1 MLSDSEQRALAEI
14 ERSLAAEDQERVRIP
29 AGAGRPE
36 GRAGGHPVAR
46 VLTAVGGA
54 ISVLLLLGEVPTAA
68 LAVAIATGLLWFLW
82 SHWAQLSDRGEPLPT
97 VGDGRPGR
105 ARMWRYVH
113 RFFTHLL
120 RMAEAE

>member
-14 ERSLAAEDQERVRIP
+14 ERSLAAEDPERVPTP
-29 AGAGRPE
+29 AGA

-46 VLTAVGGA
+46 VLTAAGA
-54 ISVLLLLGEVPTAA
+54 GISVLLLLAQVPTAA
-68 LAVAIATGLLWFLW
+68 LAVAIATGLVWFLW
-82 SHWAQLSDRGEPLPT
+82 SHWAQLADCGEPLPS
-97 VGDGRPGR
+97 VGDRPAR
-105 ARMWRYVH
+105 ARLGRYFH

>member
-14 ERSLAAEDQERVRIP
+14 ERSLAAEDQERVSTPTR
-29 AGAGRPE
+29 A

-46 VLTAVGGA
+46 VLTAVGVG
-54 ISVLLLLGEVPTAA
+54 ISVLLLLAEVATAA

-82 SHWAQLSDRGEPLPT
+82 SHWAQLSDCGEPLPS
-97 VGDGRPGR
+97 VGDRPGR
-105 ARMWRYVH
+105 ARLRRCFH